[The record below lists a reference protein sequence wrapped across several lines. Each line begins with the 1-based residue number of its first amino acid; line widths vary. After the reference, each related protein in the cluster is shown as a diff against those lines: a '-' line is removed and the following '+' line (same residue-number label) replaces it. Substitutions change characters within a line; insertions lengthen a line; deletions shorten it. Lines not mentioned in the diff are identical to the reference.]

1 MSSLIQSSRGPHS
14 VSKKSI
20 EVNWDCVHKLFIC
33 VISLSISLLK
43 LSYWLDHFNSAH
55 DCRPMCYYTALL
67 YHSEKSFFLLKHQ
80 SNWGTGIKE
89 KKLCPSAET
98 LFDLWVLRPGNREKK
113 WYCIEYSVLN
123 IMGKYIVIHDQYL
136 AILPS
141 PRTFLYLLGDFI
153 LA

>member
-98 LFDLWVLRPGNREKK
+98 LFDLGSYAQAIVRKNDIVSNIVYWTL
-113 WYCIEYSVLN
+113 WEYILWFMTN
-123 IMGKYIVIHDQYL
+123 
-136 AILPS
+136 ILPYC
-141 PRTFLYLLGDFI
+141 PALGLFFI
-153 LA
+153 S